1 MFINFLQIVYVYTI
15 IGTAFFGHK
24 CDLDTATTRCH
35 HGGAAFDMKDIG
47 APSVS
52 DGFGLIINI

>member
-1 MFINFLQIVYVYTI
+1 MSQKVIVTSKKSS
-15 IGTAFFGHK
+15 TMMMAP
-24 CDLDTATTRCH
+24 L
-35 HGGAAFDMKDIG
+35 GAALDMKDIG